1 MKLSDVV
8 LPVRFAIRPTEEE
21 IRHRLHHLLPSY
33 DSLPIVDEPRVLASV
48 LDVRSEDRWGGL
60 LHLQNDLVVFV
71 ASLEQS
77 HPTVRPDTTHTDNL
91 HREVDDTIATDDRL
105 ALGWERLNVGRVLVL
120 KALADGIVFTADE
133 HRGDCLETPRPV
145 NNLRQS
151 RDGPFVCP
159 VAGF

>member
-91 HREVDDTIATDDRL
+91 HREVDDTVAT
-105 ALGWERLNVGRVLVL
+105 
-120 KALADGIVFTADE
+120 DE
-133 HRGDCLETPRPV
+133 HRGDRLETPRPV

-151 RDGPFVCP
+151 RDRASQTDTRWQPSVL
-159 VAGF
+159 AK